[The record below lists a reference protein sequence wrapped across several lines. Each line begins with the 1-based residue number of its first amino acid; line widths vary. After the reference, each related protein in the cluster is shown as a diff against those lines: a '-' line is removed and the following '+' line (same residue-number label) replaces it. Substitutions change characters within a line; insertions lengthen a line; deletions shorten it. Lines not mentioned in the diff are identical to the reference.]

1 MWFQAFPEERTLINY
16 AFLLCVRVL
25 YMLRR
30 FTWRQIRY
38 FANTFGENV
47 SRCCIWRMLC
57 GRIGDNNKTLEVIGS
72 RLSFSLCDIFLLLCT
87 HTQTGI
93 KSWFPSNENW
103 PRRRGGD
110 IYSKGDYWSLS
121 LCSFIAA
128 RRESDR
134 TCRIELPYT
143 VKHNPHTHTWKI
155 YTTFIYF
162 FFLFPWNNPL
172 WAIVVCSVS
181 IFRTY
186 THTNT
191 HPGLSLF
198 CLSRRLTRLGNISPH
213 RLSL

>member
-38 FANTFGENV
+38 FANTFWENV
-47 SRCCIWRMLC
+47 SRCCVCVWRMLC

-103 PRRRGGD
+103 PRRRGGGY
-110 IYSKGDYWSLS
+110 IFKRGLLVSLS
-121 LCSFIAA
+121 AHSSLLD
-128 RRESDR
+128 ESR
-134 TCRIELPYT
+134 TG
-143 VKHNPHTHTWKI
+143 H
-155 YTTFIYF
+155 
-162 FFLFPWNNPL
+162 
-172 WAIVVCSVS
+172 VVSS
-181 IFRTY
+181 YLIQ
-186 THTNT
+186 
-191 HPGLSLF
+191 
-198 CLSRRLTRLGNISPH
+198 
-213 RLSL
+213 